1 VAHQLLAEI
10 HSQATLDRFAS
21 DQILPF
27 TALTTGLSAFRVPFV
42 SEHLQTG
49 GWLASLFLGADV
61 RVTGTTVVVA
71 DRGRRIG

>member
-1 VAHQLLAEI
+1 LLGEI

-27 TALTTGLSAFRVPFV
+27 TALAAGQSTFRVPFV
-42 SEHLQTG
+42 TEHVQTG

-61 RVTGTTVVVA
+61 RFTGTTVVVA
-71 DRGRRIG
+71 GGRRRIG